1 MTRPKHELKNS
12 NFSNWQFILMMSVA
26 IVVWA
31 FAFPF
36 IKIGL
41 SELSFVNLTIMRFF
55 IVCIVLLTI
64 ILLQPKRFSKLQKKD
79 IIPIFLLGFFGV
91 MVYHLGLNYS
101 EQFISPG
108 AASLIVATSPIQ
120 IVILATIF
128 LKEKLTLKKNLGII
142 LALSGVIIISLW
154 GEKDVSLELKYVSA
168 ALAVFIA
175 AVMTALYT
183 VAGKRLLERYSGLSL
198 TTYAMLLGSIGLI
211 PFLLP
216 DFSIFGQALKMSL
229 TAWFAVIF
237 LGVFSTVI
245 GYVIWYV
252 VLKAK
257 TASEVSVYLY
267 VVPVLSTIISYVLF
281 KDEITLFFI
290 LGGLLVII
298 GLVIVNMNKNKQ
310 KID

>member
-1 MTRPKHELKNS
+1 MTDSKHELKNS

-26 IVVWA
+26 VVVWA

-41 SELSFVNLTIMRFF
+41 NELSFVNLTIMRFF
-55 IVCIVLLTI
+55 IVCVVLLTI
-64 ILLQPKRFSKLQKKD
+64 IILQPRRFSKLQKKD

-91 MVYHLGLNYS
+91 MVYHLGLNYG

-108 AASLIVATSPIQ
+108 AASLIIATSPIQ

-128 LKEKLTLKKNLGII
+128 LKEKLTLKKFLGTI
-142 LALSGVIIISLW
+142 LALSGVIIISVW
-154 GEKDVSLELKYVSA
+154 GEKNVSLELKYIYA
-168 ALAVFIA
+168 ALAVLIA

-183 VAGKRLLERYSGLSL
+183 IAGKKLLERYSGLSL

-216 DFSIFGQALKMSL
+216 DFSILGQVSQMSL

-252 VLKAK
+252 VLKIK
-257 TASEVSVYLY
+257 TASEVSIYLY
-267 VVPVLSTIISYVLF
+267 AIPVLSTIISYVLF
-281 KDEITLFFI
+281 QDEITLFFI

-298 GLVIVNMNKNKQ
+298 GLIIVNRNKQ